1 MKVAVIGLGEFGV
14 AAALGLARN
23 GADVIAVDRSM
34 DRVNTVKDEVSVAIR
49 LDASQP
55 DAFEEHGLGEV
66 DVLVAAIGNNFEAQ
80 VLVVVHAKKAGIKR
94 VIARATTADH
104 CRVLEA
110 VGADE
115 VFNPEEEAAQW
126 MVQRLTLGSISKYF
140 ELAEG
145 FSMVEVSA
153 PAGLV
158 GKSLAELDL
167 RRRFRVNLIAIKQM
181 KGSVPGRQQVERFN
195 PAPKPEDVI
204 KEGDVLAL
212 AGSVLDLAG
221 GGKISRSSS
230 EDTNIVP
237 LGLR

>member
-1 MKVAVIGLGEFGV
+1 MKVAVIGLGEFGT

-23 GADVIAVDRSM
+23 GSDVIAVDRSM

-49 LDASQP
+49 LDASQA

-66 DVLVAAIGNNFEAQ
+66 DALVAAIGNNFEAQ

-104 CRVLEA
+104 FRVLKA

-115 VFNPEEEAAQW
+115 VFNPEQEAAQW

-145 FSMVEVSA
+145 FSMVEMSA
-153 PAGLV
+153 PAGMA

-167 RRRFRVNLIAIKQM
+167 RRRFRVNLIAIKHTSRPAPD
-181 KGSVPGRQQVERFN
+181 KEAVERFN
-195 PAPKPEDVI
+195 PAPTPDDII

-221 GGKISRSSS
+221 FMGEFS
-230 EDTNIVP
+230 ES
-237 LGLR
+237 